1 MHDTLNA
8 APIKIGEKTIDAE
21 HDLQM
26 QLLDS
31 LSQSLAAGGDFAP
44 TRHILEQFIE
54 FSDMHFLS
62 EQLIM
67 RLNGYPGYEAH
78 LEEHTRLMK
87 KVREIREA
95 IVHGEKVSSTEVK
108 DGIRTG
114 RVQFGGITRQAC
126 LDFVPEAK
134 EGDYVMVHVGF
145 AISVVDKDEAERT
158 YALLEAMGLLA
169 GELAPDG
176 AAPADS

>member
-1 MHDTLNA
+1 MC
-8 APIKIGEKTIDAE
+8 
-21 HDLQM
+21 
-26 QLLDS
+26 
-31 LSQSLAAGGDFAP
+31 LA
-44 TRHILEQFIE
+44 I
-54 FSDMHFLS
+54 
-62 EQLIM
+62 
-67 RLNGYPGYEAH
+67 PG
-78 LEEHTRLMK
+78 
-87 KVREIREA
+87 KVA
-95 IVHGEKVSSTEVK
+95 STEVK

-169 GELAPDG
+169 EELAPDG